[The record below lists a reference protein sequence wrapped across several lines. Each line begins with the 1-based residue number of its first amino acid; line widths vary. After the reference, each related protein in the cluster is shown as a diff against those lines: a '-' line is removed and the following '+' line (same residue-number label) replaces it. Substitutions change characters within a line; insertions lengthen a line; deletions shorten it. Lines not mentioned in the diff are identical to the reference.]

1 MTSRRQERQDR
12 YDHILPFI
20 EEAAEEYYGGNLD
33 RGFRHWA
40 FATLFNIGH
49 DIQGND
55 IVQYTAIDGA
65 DDFEIDGY
73 YIPESDDDSVVHLFQ
88 SKRRAPGTTMAA
100 SEISKFLDAPNRVL
114 SAGEVAASRNEET
127 KALHDQLVELLVE
140 LLKDSSN
147 GISINLVWATS
158 GSLSPAARRY
168 VEQNG
173 SRRVN
178 LPVGDSWVEVTVTLE
193 SWDLAS
199 LYEHHVNQQTSEDP
213 TAKCDHNFHLEQGT
227 YHETSLSSEYR
238 TLYMTVPVQQIIN
251 VFARHNYKIF
261 QRNPRGPL
269 GNNVNASIKRTLLD
283 EIERKRFHLLN
294 NGLTAI
300 CDSYRLN
307 GNDLSVQNFQIVNGC
322 QTTVTLWDARAAIR
336 DDPGVLITVA
346 LTECPSHFSE
356 RISLTTNRQTPL
368 RAEDFTSND
377 PVQSRLQQEFAKIN
391 PPWFYEVKRGEWSK
405 MLGGAS
411 VKEAY
416 REQGSKGFRKLTIK
430 EVAQAVLSFSGA
442 PGEAKDKI
450 RDFLGKKEVP
460 TYGREGAVSYA
471 HIYTPTIGA
480 AQLLLPAVIQRKVW
494 KQVSDDKRTEEW
506 LEYARFHIVW
516 LIGDLLKSHYQLNGN
531 LFPANRSL
539 EVAAQIDDWFK
550 VLYDIAVHTV
560 RSTIEDS
567 AGGGQYREFFRSA
580 RNYRTIETNLQSA
593 LRFASSFGNPMAS
606 LPELSNL

>member
-1 MTSRRQERQDR
+1 MTSRRQERQDQ

-20 EEAAEEYYGGNLD
+20 EEVAEEYYGGNPD

-40 FATLFNIGH
+40 FATLFNIGN

-100 SEISKFLDAPNRVL
+100 SEIAKFLEAPNRIL
-114 SAGEVAASRNEET
+114 NPEEVAASRNEET
-127 KALHDQLVELLVE
+127 KALHDQLVELLRGNP
-140 LLKDSSN
+140 S
-147 GISINLVWATS
+147 GASINLVWATS
-158 GSLSPAARRY
+158 GTLSPSARRY
-168 VEQNG
+168 SEQNG
-173 SRRVN
+173 SRKLTV
-178 LPVGDSWVEVTVTLE
+178 PVGSSQVEVTVTLE
-193 SWDLAS
+193 CWDLAS
-199 LYEHHVNQQTSEDP
+199 LHEHHINQQTSDDR
-213 TAKCDHNFHLEQGT
+213 TAKCDCDFKLEHGT
-227 YHETSLSSEYR
+227 YHETSVNAEYR
-238 TLYMTVPVQQIIN
+238 TLYMTVPVHQIID

-261 QRNPRGPL
+261 QLNPRGPL
-269 GNNVNASIKRTLLD
+269 GNSVNTSIKRTLLD

-300 CDSYRLN
+300 CDSYRLD
-307 GNDLSVQNFQIVNGC
+307 GNDLSVRNFQIVNGC

-336 DDPGVLITVA
+336 DDPSVLITVA

-356 RISLTTNRQTPL
+356 RISFTTNRQTPL

-377 PVQSRLQQEFAKIN
+377 AVQIRLQQEFARIN

-411 VKEAY
+411 AKEVY
-416 REQGSKGFRKLTIK
+416 REQGGKGFRKLTIK

-460 TYGREGAVSYA
+460 TYGREGMVSYDG
-471 HIYTPTIGA
+471 IYTPTVSA

-494 KQVSDDKRTEEW
+494 KQVNEDKHGEEW
-506 LEYARFHIVW
+506 LEYSRFHIVW
-516 LIGDLLKSHYQLNGN
+516 LIGDLLKSHYQSSGN
-531 LFPANRSL
+531 LFPANHSL
-539 EVAAQIDDWFK
+539 EVASQIDDWFK
-550 VLYDIAVHTV
+550 VQYDIAVHTV
-560 RSTIEDS
+560 RSAIQES
-567 AGGGQYREFFRSA
+567 GGGGQYREFFRSA
-580 RNYRTIETNLQSA
+580 RNYRIIESNLQSA

-606 LPELSNL
+606 LPEL